1 MALRGAA
8 LLATGLALL
17 AAGCGRDLA
26 VSATDRQAGE
36 RFVARAGPPGTP
48 AYEGVL
54 RDCVRN
60 TLHLERGGG

>member
-26 VSATDRQAGE
+26 VSATDRQACE
-36 RFVARAGPPGTP
+36 RFAARSGPPGTT
-48 AYEGVL
+48 AYE
-54 RDCVRN
+54 DCVRN
-60 TLHLERGGG
+60 TLHPERGGG